1 MGEGRKPGEEIGGG
15 NLHHTERTLVTRGQR
30 RSIGVGIMG
39 RQPTFVGRNRRGSER
54 TIVGEEKEAGCVR
67 SSFEEGWG
75 REDGNVNEA
84 GAKRSQLTMGQFLR
98 GKGYAERGEVHTLP
112 IRGKKKHWGGKKERR
127 GAGKKGEGEER
138 EGKGVCN
145 RTKNLRRRVD

>member
-1 MGEGRKPGEEIGGG
+1 
-15 NLHHTERTLVTRGQR
+15 
-30 RSIGVGIMG
+30 MG

-75 REDGNVNEA
+75 RKDGNGGREGSVVGSATKEKHP
-84 GAKRSQLTMGQFLR
+84 G
-98 GKGYAERGEVHTLP
+98 V
-112 IRGKKKHWGGKKERR
+112 KKKRGRKKERR

-145 RTKNLRRRVD
+145 RTKDLRRRVD

>member
-75 REDGNVNEA
+75 RKDGNGGREGSVV
-84 GAKRSQLTMGQFLR
+84 GS
-98 GKGYAERGEVHTLP
+98 ERTTVVATKEKHPGV
-112 IRGKKKHWGGKKERR
+112 KKKHWGGKKERR

-145 RTKNLRRRVD
+145 RTKDLRRRVD